1 MLVEILEGSIEVESE
16 LGIGSKFTITLPI
29 KEVTFEEKNR
39 AFISSDN
46 RLINAINVEF
56 SDIYF

>member
-1 MLVEILEGSIEVESE
+1 MLVIILEGEIEVESE
-16 LGIGSKFTITLPI
+16 VGCGSKFTITLPI
-29 KEVTFEEKNR
+29 KEEIVNEESK
-39 AFISSDN
+39 ISQRYDN